1 MADLLEELIDAAGC
15 NEIPAPARAPDQP
28 SIVDLFGALKTAA
41 AGFEVAPGVGLA
53 EHFWTHPVALH
64 NGEAAA
70 SLLRTARNGH
80 SIHGFA
86 VLYATDVRPPLLY
99 GPNMSPLRVTGTI
112 GTDRDRKRVVKGK
125 SVSVSVNLGGR
136 CMLEQ
141 KKKDNQ
147 TRQKI

>member
-1 MADLLEELIDAAGC
+1 MRISDWSSDVC
-15 NEIPAPARAPDQP
+15 
-28 SIVDLFGALKTAA
+28 SSDLFGALKTAA

-99 GPNMSPLRVTGTI
+99 GPNMSPLRVTGTLGKI
-112 GTDRDRKRVVKGK
+112 GRASCRARVGQ
-125 SVSVSVNLGGR
+125 SV
-136 CMLEQ
+136 
-141 KKKDNQ
+141 
-147 TRQKI
+147 